1 VRGVPD
7 EPAEA
12 AGEATYRSVD
22 GVDVH
27 FDGAVLRCALNR
39 PKTRNSVDSG
49 MMLGLI
55 DAVET
60 AGLDERVRVIVLT
73 SANDDFCAGADI
85 VARNAPGQPRPRVGS
100 IQRRLPVQ
108 ANRLVTTMLTVQTPV
123 VACVRGWA
131 AGIGFHLAL
140 AADFCMAAD
149 TARFWE
155 PFLARG
161 FTPDSGGAW
170 LLPRIGGVK
179 LARELLLLGREL
191 SGAEAAD
198 AGLVHAAVPEV
209 ELNSATDE
217 LVARL
222 AASPTVALG
231 IAKWLM
237 FTGASVPFDA
247 HLANEAFAL
256 ELSSRTDDFKEG
268 MAAFRE
274 RRPPAFE
281 GH

>member
-1 VRGVPD
+1 MAD
-7 EPAEA
+7 EPPPGPE
-12 AGEATYRSVD
+12 YKSVD

-27 FDGAVLRCALNR
+27 FDGTVLRCALNR
-39 PKTRNSVDSG
+39 PKTRNSVDSV

-55 DAVET
+55 EAVET
-60 AGLDERVRVIVLT
+60 AALDERARVILLT

-108 ANRLVTTMLTVQTPV
+108 ANRLITTLLTVQTPV
-123 VACVRGWA
+123 VARVRGWA

-140 AADFCMAAD
+140 AADFCVTTD

-170 LLPRIGGVK
+170 LLPRIAGVK

-191 SGAEAAD
+191 SGAEAAE
-198 AGLVHAAVPEV
+198 AGLVHAAVSEA
-209 ELNSATDE
+209 ELDGATDE
-217 LVARL
+217 LVGRL
-222 AASPTVALG
+222 ATSPTVALG
-231 IAKWLM
+231 LAKWLM
-237 FTGASVPFDA
+237 VTGASVPFDA

-256 ELSSRTDDFKEG
+256 ELSSRSEDFREGLAAFKEKRKPDFSG
-268 MAAFRE
+268 R
-274 RRPPAFE
+274 
-281 GH
+281 

>member
-1 VRGVPD
+1 MADGPS
-7 EPAEA
+7 
-12 AGEATYRSVD
+12 YQSVD

-27 FDGAVLRCALNR
+27 FDGAVLSCALNR
-39 PKTRNSVDSG
+39 PRTRNYVDSE

-60 AGLDERVRVIVLT
+60 AALDERVRVIVLT

-108 ANRLVTTMLTVQTPV
+108 ANRLVTTLLTVQTPV
-123 VACVRGWA
+123 VARVRGWA

-140 AADFCMAAD
+140 AADFCIAAD
-149 TARFWE
+149 SARFWE

-191 SGAEAAD
+191 SGSVAAD
-198 AGLVHAAVPEV
+198 VGLVHASVPDA
-209 ELNSATDE
+209 ELDTATDE
-217 LVARL
+217 LVARI
-222 AASPTVALG
+222 AAGPTVALG
-231 IAKWLM
+231 LAKWLM

-256 ELSSRTDDFKEG
+256 ELSSRSEDVKEGLAAFKEKRTPDFTG
-268 MAAFRE
+268 R
-274 RRPPAFE
+274 
-281 GH
+281 

>member
-1 VRGVPD
+1 MAD
-7 EPAEA
+7 EPASGPEYKA
-12 AGEATYRSVD
+12 VD
-22 GVDVH
+22 GVDVDL
-27 FDGAVLRCALNR
+27 DGSVLRCALNR

-60 AGLDERVRVIVLT
+60 AALDERVRVIVLT

-108 ANRLVTTMLTVQTPV
+108 ANRLITTLLTVQTPV
-123 VACVRGWA
+123 VARVRGWA

-140 AADFCMAAD
+140 AADFCIAAD
-149 TARFWE
+149 SARFWE

-191 SGAEAAD
+191 SGTEAAD
-198 AGLVHAAVPEV
+198 AGLVHAAVPDAD
-209 ELNSATDE
+209 LDTATEE

-231 IAKWLM
+231 LAKWLM
-237 FTGASVPFDA
+237 VTAASVPFDA

-256 ELSSRTDDFKEG
+256 ELSSRSEDFKEG
-268 MAAFRE
+268 LAAFKEKRKPDFSG
-274 RRPPAFE
+274 R
-281 GH
+281 

>member
-1 VRGVPD
+1 MAD
-7 EPAEA
+7 EPASAPNYE
-12 AGEATYRSVD
+12 SVD
-22 GVDVH
+22 GVDVQL
-27 FDGAVLRCALNR
+27 DGAVLRCALNR

-60 AGLDERVRVIVLT
+60 AALDERVRVIVLT
-73 SANDDFCAGADI
+73 STNDDFCAGADI
-85 VARNAPGQPRPRVGS
+85 VARNVPGEPRPRVGS

-108 ANRLVTTMLTVQTPV
+108 ANRLITTLLTVQTPV
-123 VACVRGWA
+123 VARVRGWA

-140 AADFCMAAD
+140 AADFCIAAE

-191 SGAEAAD
+191 SGTEAAE
-198 AGLVHAAVPEV
+198 AGLVHAAVPDA
-209 ELNSATDE
+209 ELDRATE
-217 LVARL
+217 EIVARL
-222 AASPTVALG
+222 ASSPTVALG
-231 IAKWLM
+231 LAKWLM

-256 ELSSRTDDFKEG
+256 ELSSRSDDFKEG
-268 MAAFRE
+268 LAAFKEKRTPNFSG
-274 RRPPAFE
+274 R
-281 GH
+281 

>member
-1 VRGVPD
+1 MAD
-7 EPAEA
+7 EPASGPGYE
-12 AGEATYRSVD
+12 SVD

-60 AGLDERVRVIVLT
+60 AALDERVRVIVLT

-108 ANRLVTTMLTVQTPV
+108 ANRLITTLLTVQTPV
-123 VACVRGWA
+123 VARVRGWA

-140 AADFCMAAD
+140 AADFCIAAD
-149 TARFWE
+149 SARFWE

-191 SGAEAAD
+191 SGAEAEE
-198 AGLVHAAVPEV
+198 AGLVHAAVPDA
-209 ELNSATDE
+209 ELDTATDE

-231 IAKWLM
+231 LAKWLM
-237 FTGASVPFDA
+237 VTGASVPFDA

-256 ELSSRTDDFKEG
+256 ELSSRSEDFREG
-268 MAAFRE
+268 LKAFRE
-274 RRPPAFE
+274 KRAPEFR
-281 GH
+281 GR